1 MQQNISIFI
10 DYLVYKDNSKQ
21 NKTKNKKN
29 ALLNILL
36 PQWTPRDGAIGLLK
50 L

>member
-1 MQQNISIFI
+1 MQQNISICI
-10 DYLVYKDNSKQ
+10 DYLVYKDNSK
-21 NKTKNKKN
+21 KNLKKN

-36 PQWTPRDGAIGLLK
+36 LQWTPRDGAIGLLK

>member
-10 DYLVYKDNSKQ
+10 DYLFHKNNSK
-21 NKTKNKKN
+21 KKN
-29 ALLNILL
+29 ALLNIILL
-36 PQWTPRDGAIGLLK
+36 QRTPRDGAIDLLK